1 MYAFLEDKQVIA
13 VSGLDSEKF
22 LNGLLTNLVDNR
34 QISYAMMLSPQGRYL
49 CDFFI
54 YPQEQNSYLLEV
66 PKSADILSKLQL
78 YRMRS
83 KVEIQDVSSSYI
95 CLYSRDVLATNSYK
109 DPRYIKLKYK
119 SIIQSAQLANLGLP
133 LESNLYLEDKYQF
146 CIPDGATDFIIN
158 KSFPQEYGADFLNAI
173 SYTKGCYVG
182 QEVVARTKYQ
192 GIVRKKIHL
201 IQAQCSL
208 NHLMQGDKITIE
220 GQEVGILCS
229 VFDNKGIA
237 LVRCEQE
244 KKGLYSADINGIALS
259 LCIAPWY
266 ASLA

>member
-1 MYAFLEDKQVIA
+1 MYAFLEDKQIIA

-34 QISYAMMLSPQGRYL
+34 QITYAMMLSPQGRYL

-54 YPQEQNSYLLEV
+54 YPQAQSSYLLEV
-66 PKSADILSKLQL
+66 PKNADILGKLKL

-83 KVEIQDVSSSYI
+83 KVELEDVSSSYI
-95 CLYSRDVLATNSYK
+95 CLYSRDLLPTNSYK
-109 DPRYIKLKYK
+109 DPRYSQLGYK
-119 SIIQSAQLANLGLP
+119 SIIQSAQLANIKLVLQP
-133 LESNLYLEDKYQF
+133 NLYLEDKYQF

-182 QEVVARTKYQ
+182 QEVIARTKYQ
-192 GIVRKKIHL
+192 GMVRKKIHL
-201 IQAQCSL
+201 IQAQYSL
-208 NHLMQGDKITIE
+208 NHLLQGDKITIE

-244 KKGLYSADINGIALS
+244 KEERYFADVCGIAVNLS
-259 LCIAPWY
+259 LAPWY
-266 ASLA
+266 ASLT

>member
-1 MYAFLEDKQVIA
+1 MYAFLKDKQIIA

-34 QISYAMMLSPQGRYL
+34 QITYAMMLSPQGRYL

-66 PKSADILSKLQL
+66 PKNADILSKLKL

-83 KVEIQDVSSSYI
+83 KVELEDVSSSYI
-95 CLYSRDVLATNSYK
+95 CLYSRGVLATNSYK
-109 DPRYIKLKYK
+109 DPRYSKLGYK
-119 SIIQSAQLANLGLP
+119 SIIQSAQLANVGLA

-182 QEVVARTKYQ
+182 QEVIARTKYQ
-192 GIVRKKIHL
+192 GMVRKKIYL

-208 NHLMQGDKITIE
+208 NHLLQGDKITVN

-237 LVRCEQE
+237 LVKHEQE
-244 KKGLYSADINGIALS
+244 KEGPYFADINGIAVNLVP
-259 LCIAPWY
+259 APWY